1 MSLFEIVPML
11 LLYYTLF
18 LIIKSHRISK
28 KELLSFN
35 SICIYSIILISYFF
49 LNASHII
56 IPLASL
62 IFSLRILQKSPLLLL
77 PLNFTNGFQI
87 LFMLYL
93 LFSIINQL
101 LINTLILSNKFIFN
115 LF

>member
-1 MSLFEIVPML
+1 MSLIAILPML
-11 LLYYTLF
+11 LLYYTLY

-49 LNASHII
+49 LNVSHII

-62 IFSLRILQKSPLLLL
+62 IFSLRILQSPLLLL
-77 PLNFTNGFQI
+77 PLNFANGFQI

-101 LINTLILSNKFIFN
+101 FNKYFNFI
-115 LF
+115 